1 MKHVFSIIL
10 IGLYLG
16 PALGFAQ
23 QSEAK
28 GLPDIQAQLQQT
40 KQRLNLTDE
49 QVAEMRP
56 ILKTSLEETKEVLDK
71 HGIDLSIPKEQ
82 RARPAFREMRKI
94 GKDLKV
100 VRESTTAKLAEVL
113 SEEQLDTYKEIQD
126 ERRKQMREQIRAG
139 R

>member
-16 PALGFAQ
+16 PVLGLAQ
-23 QSEAK
+23 QSSAS
-28 GLPDIQAQLQQT
+28 GLPDIQVKLVQT

-49 QVAEMRP
+49 QFAEMRP
-56 ILKTSLEETKEVLDK
+56 ILKTSLEETKAVLDK

-82 RARPAFREMRKI
+82 RDRPSFREMRKI

-100 VRESTTAKLAEVL
+100 VRESTTARLAEVL
-113 SEEQLDTYKEIQD
+113 SEKQLDTYKEIQE

>member
-1 MKHVFSIIL
+1 MKHVLSIIL

-23 QSEAK
+23 QPGSQ
-28 GLPDIQAQLQQT
+28 GLPDVQAQLEQT
-40 KQRLNLTDE
+40 KQRLNPTDE
-49 QVAEMRP
+49 QVAEIRP
-56 ILKTSLEETKEVLDK
+56 ILKASLEETRAVLDK
-71 HGIDLSIPKEQ
+71 HGIDLSIPEEQ
-82 RARPAFREMRKI
+82 RDRPSFREMRKM

-100 VRESTTAKLAEVL
+100 VRESTTAKLAEIL
-113 SEEQLDTYKEIQD
+113 SEEQLDTYKEIQE